1 MNLQLHEVVKQMQ
14 FLYQLII
21 LWGIWVFDIILGV
34 ILEQV
39 YYSLLNKLLWIEFEI
54 WNSFE
59 KMVVVFGVSHEYN
72 RNKFIWTLIENK
84 WPHHLPE
91 KHFLVHVIN
100 TIISQYFGSDKIFL
114 WLFI

>member
-14 FLYQLII
+14 FLYQLIRQ
-21 LWGIWVFDIILGV
+21 WGIWVFDIILGV

-72 RNKFIWTLIENK
+72 ILG
-84 WPHHLPE
+84 
-91 KHFLVHVIN
+91 
-100 TIISQYFGSDKIFL
+100 ISSFEP
-114 WLFI
+114 W